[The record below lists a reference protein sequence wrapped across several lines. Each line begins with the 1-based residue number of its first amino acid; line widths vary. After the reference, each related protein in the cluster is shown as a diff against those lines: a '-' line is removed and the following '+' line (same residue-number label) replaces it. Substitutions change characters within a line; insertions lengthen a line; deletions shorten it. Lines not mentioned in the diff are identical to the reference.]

1 MLAGYDKLQ
10 TLADGRLEMVIPGH
24 DAEVMK
30 RYPPSRPEL
39 KGVSVR
45 LD

>member
-1 MLAGYDKLQ
+1 MLAGYDKLKK
-10 TLADGRLEMVIPGH
+10 LAEGRIDMVVPGH

-30 RYPPSRPEL
+30 RYPPSKPEL
-39 KGVSVR
+39 AGWAVR